1 MRIGVLG
8 AGSWGTTLASLVAPR
23 HDTVLWARDPEVAK
37 SVSVD
42 HANPKY
48 LPGFDLP
55 VELSAT
61 PLIGEAA
68 GDADLLVI
76 GVPTSGFRCV
86 LEEAVG
92 YIRHWIP
99 VVSLSKGL
107 ERGSFLRM
115 TEVVREVMPGHPVA
129 ALTGPNIA
137 LEIMAGKAAAAVIA
151 TEDLEV
157 ANAIQAVFTR
167 GAFRVYLNDDVI
179 GCEMGGALKNVIAIA
194 AGIGEGLGVGDNTRA
209 AVMSRGLAELTRL
222 GVAMGAQPATFAG
235 LAGMG
240 DLIVTCISPH
250 SRNRA
255 VGEQLGRGRTLEDI
269 LGEMHM
275 VAEGVSTASVAL
287 ALAERHHLDLPICS
301 MINRIVNGELEPLD
315 AYRGL
320 TPPGREADPG

>member
-23 HDTVLWARDPEVAK
+23 HDTVLWARDPQVAK
-37 SVSVD
+37 SVTVD
-42 HANPKY
+42 HVNPKY

-61 PLIGEAA
+61 PLIGEAV

-86 LEEAVG
+86 LEGAIG

-107 ERGSFLRM
+107 ERGSLLRM
-115 TEVVREVMPGHPVA
+115 TEVIREVIPGHPVA

-137 LEIMAGKAAAAVIA
+137 REIMSGKAAAAVIA
-151 TEDLEV
+151 TDDLEV

-167 GAFRVYLNDDVI
+167 GVFRVYLNDDVV

-222 GVAMGAQPATFAG
+222 GVAMGAQPVTFAG

-240 DLIVTCISPH
+240 DLIVTCMSPY

-255 VGEQLGRGRTLEDI
+255 VGEQLGRGRTLEEI

-275 VAEGVSTASVAL
+275 VAEGVNTASVAL
-287 ALAERHHLDLPICS
+287 ELAERHHLDLPICA
-301 MINRIVNGELEPLD
+301 MINRIVNGELGPLE

-320 TPPGREADPG
+320 TPPGRETDPC